1 MDVTL
6 VLKDNDDPSYLSQID
21 KYVSSFSIL
30 EGQKC
35 QKKRFT
41 SSKAILAN
49 LGEELDRRGAVLH
62 LVNSWN
68 NKRFGESDKQIQSLI
83 STLNQQN
90 LKLLQTII
98 EY

>member
-1 MDVTL
+1 M
-6 VLKDNDDPSYLSQID
+6 LKDNEDPSYLDQID

-30 EGQKC
+30 EGQKY

-41 SSKAILAN
+41 SSKAILAD
-49 LGEELDRRGAVLH
+49 LGEEVDRRGPVLH

-68 NKRFGESDKQIQSLI
+68 NKRFGESDKQVQSLI